1 MNSLRSQSSLP
12 NRSAYSVVAILCVAL
27 VASTSRETLAQ
38 TPPAPQPDAAAPAEE
53 AAPKIPDAELDS
65 LVAPIALYPDP
76 LLSQALVA
84 STYPVELI
92 QLQQWTKKN
101 TGLKDQALADA
112 VAKQPWDP
120 SIQGLAPFPD
130 VVETLAENIQ
140 WTSDLGNAFLAQQAD
155 VMAAIQRMRAKAQ
168 GTGALKT
175 SAQQKV
181 ETQSIDGGQQAIV
194 IQPADPNTVYVP
206 SYDPATVYGAP
217 AVPYPPVTYPGYVA
231 GAALT
236 FGTGLALGAA
246 WGGGWGYNC
255 GWNNGDVDVN
265 VNNKYVNN
273 YNKKNNINSAN
284 KNWQHNPQHRGNA
297 PYGSKATANKY
308 GGTARGPG
316 GAGGAGGAGGVGKP
330 GGPGGAGGVGGVG
343 KAGGAGGPGGAGGV
357 GKPGGPGG
365 AGGAGKPGAGGVG
378 KPGGAGSAGGAGKP
392 GGAGGAGK
400 PGGAGGAAAGAKAGG
415 GGAASRPRSPA
426 EAVAL
431 TVLAVINPQRAAAAA
446 VALSPEEA
454 GHLPKRP
461 AIVVAAAWEVGE
473 VVEVAAAAAA
483 KKEAEEDAAAKR
495 DERTKNI
502 QTKNYELIKT
512 SVPCVSADGFQ
523 FCLCRFNS
531 GAAAE
536 IGYRGWSAAYPKTI
550 QHTKR
555 SG

>member
-27 VASTSRETLAQ
+27 VASTSRETFAQ

-130 VVETLAENIQ
+130 VVETLAGNIQ

-181 ETQSIDGGQQAIV
+181 ETQTIDGGQQAIV

-206 SYDPATVYGAP
+206 SYDPATVYGPP
-217 AVPYPPVTYPGYVA
+217 AYPYPPVTYPGYVA

-297 PYGSKATANKY
+297 PYGNKATANKY

-330 GGPGGAGGVGGVG
+330 GGAGGAGGVGGVGGVG
-343 KAGGAGGPGGAGGV
+343 KAGGAGGA
-357 GKPGGPGG
+357 
-365 AGGAGKPGAGGVG
+365 G
-378 KPGGAGSAGGAGKP
+378 KPGGAGVAGKP
-392 GGAGGAGK
+392 GGAGGAG
-400 PGGAGGAAAGAKAGG
+400 AGAKASGGGAGERPGGGAGAKPASKPGG
-415 GGAASRPRSPA
+415 GGANSIGGHQPSPGGGGGGGGALGGGSGPSAKAASSRGGASM
-426 EAVAL
+426 
-431 TVLAVINPQRAAAAA
+431 
-446 VALSPEEA
+446 
-454 GHLPKRP
+454 GGGGK
-461 AIVVAAAWEVGE
+461 GGGGG
-473 VVEVAAAAAA
+473 A
-483 KKEAEEDAAAKR
+483 KGGGGGGRK
-495 DERTKNI
+495 
-502 QTKNYELIKT
+502 
-512 SVPCVSADGFQ
+512 G
-523 FCLCRFNS
+523 
-531 GAAAE
+531 G
-536 IGYRGWSAAYPKTI
+536 GGRG
-550 QHTKR
+550 R
-555 SG
+555 